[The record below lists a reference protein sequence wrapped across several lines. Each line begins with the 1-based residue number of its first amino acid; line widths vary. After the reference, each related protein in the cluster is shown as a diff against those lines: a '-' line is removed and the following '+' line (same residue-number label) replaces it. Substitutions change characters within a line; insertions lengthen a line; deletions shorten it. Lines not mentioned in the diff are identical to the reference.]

1 MSNYYPVSNMNMQN
15 NKTFSSY
22 PNSHIPQ
29 SVLLPKK
36 NKKYQDDTLHDNF
49 LTENFY
55 NDNITE
61 YIIHIDSGDRDI
73 TAFPNPFK
81 YTVSLNKPSRITYKT
96 TDIHGNQ
103 ITEVHSGAPNPII
116 NKDFSNIKY
125 IKLDRIMLPKYKVI
139 KEDVNGDWSSFET
152 SDYNNSIF
160 HDRYV
165 ILKINQ
171 FSNNKVYGTNINLDS
186 SFGIIYPELD
196 IGNNFFFGNTSNCK
210 NIYRDNQL
218 LNINSFTIEL
228 LDSNGD
234 LLNFRGYDLGG
245 NYINNILD
253 ANETDLRDPYNK
265 FLQNTMTLK
274 IGVCENDHNTGAN
287 Y

>member
-1 MSNYYPVSNMNMQN
+1 MSNYYPVSNMNMN
-15 NKTFSSY
+15 NNSVFSSY
-22 PNSHIPQ
+22 PNSHTPQ
-29 SVLLPKK
+29 SILLPKK
-36 NKKYQDDTLHDNF
+36 NKQYQNDTLHDNF
-49 LTENFY
+49 RSDEFY
-55 NDNITE
+55 NDKITE
-61 YIIHIDSGDRDI
+61 YIVHVDSGDRDI
-73 TAFPNPFK
+73 SAFPNPFK
-81 YTVSLNKPSRITYKT
+81 YTVSLNKPSRVTYRS
-96 TDIHGNQ
+96 TDIHGNP
-103 ITEVHSGAPNPII
+103 ISEVMEGAPNPII

-125 IKLDRIMLPKYKVI
+125 IKLDRIMLPKYKVL
-139 KEDVNGDWSSFET
+139 KEDVNGDWTSFET
-152 SDYNNSIF
+152 SDFSNSIF

-171 FSNNKVYGTNINLDS
+171 FSNNKVYGTNTNLDS

-210 NIYRDNQL
+210 NVYRDNQL
-218 LNINSFTIEL
+218 LSLDSFTVEL

-253 ANETDLRDPYNK
+253 STKSDLRNPYNTL
-265 FLQNTMTLK
+265 LQNTMTLK